1 MVQKKDLGINSVPVG
16 SEDIIEMYPLDFE
29 EFLWANGMNP
39 DVIEALR
46 KFYTEETPVPEGIH
60 VAMRQYLNLSL
71 CRYRW
76 FPRPHQRIP
85 DHQ

>member
-1 MVQKKDLGINSVPVG
+1 
-16 SEDIIEMYPLDFE
+16 
-29 EFLWANGMNP
+29 MNP

-60 VAMRQYLNLSL
+60 VAMRQYLNLYVAIGGL
-71 CRYRW
+71 PC
-76 FPRPHQRIP
+76 PHQRIP